1 MNSHRFSRTEIHP
14 KLPAGTTGIS
24 LTVYGP
30 EKAAWGIVVLPG
42 GGYELTAADR
52 EGHPVAAAFAEAGYA
67 AAVLEYSVAPDH
79 WPLPLLEAAAAAA
92 FLRKRGAA
100 RVAVCGFSAGGHL
113 AGCAANLWD
122 APEVRETL
130 DLPEGAARPDAAVL
144 CYPVI
149 TAQPA
154 YRIRPCIQT
163 LVGNDTP
170 IPTGLSLENAVGPH
184 TPPTFLWATVADA
197 SVPVE
202 NSLLYAAAL
211 RQAHVPFEL
220 HLYPNGPHAMA
231 LADIRSQGRPDQQDP
246 HVATW
251 FPLCLEWLK
260 GL

>member
-1 MNSHRFSRTEIHP
+1 MNIQRLDRTAIHP
-14 KLPAGTTGIS
+14 RLPAGATRAA
-24 LTVYGP
+24 LTAYGP
-30 EKAAWGIVVLPG
+30 ERADWGVVVLPG
-42 GGYELTAADR
+42 GGYGLTAADR

-67 AAVLEYSVAPDH
+67 AAVLEYSVAPDR
-79 WPLPLLEAAAAAA
+79 WPLPLLEAAAAVA
-92 FLRKRGAA
+92 FLRRRGAA

-149 TAQPA
+149 TAKPPFGSVVSYQNLLGEGAPVPA
-154 YRIRPCIQT
+154 ALC
-163 LVGNDTP
+163 
-170 IPTGLSLENAVGPH
+170 LENAIGPQ

-197 SVPVE
+197 TVPVE
-202 NSLLYAAAL
+202 HSLLCAAAL

-220 HLYPNGPHAMA
+220 HLYPSGPHAMA
-231 LADIRSQGRPDQQDP
+231 LADARSQGRPDQQDP